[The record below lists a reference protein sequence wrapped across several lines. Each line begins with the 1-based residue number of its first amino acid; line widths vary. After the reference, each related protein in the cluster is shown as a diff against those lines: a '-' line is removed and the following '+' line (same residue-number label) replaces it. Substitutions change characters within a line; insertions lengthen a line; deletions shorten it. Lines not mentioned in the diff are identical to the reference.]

1 MSESGMG
8 AAENEELTNILYL
21 SIVFGLIEVIVIYG
35 KFDFLNVTHD

>member
-8 AAENEELTNILYL
+8 PSENEELTNILYL

-35 KFDFLNVTHD
+35 KFDFLNVTDA